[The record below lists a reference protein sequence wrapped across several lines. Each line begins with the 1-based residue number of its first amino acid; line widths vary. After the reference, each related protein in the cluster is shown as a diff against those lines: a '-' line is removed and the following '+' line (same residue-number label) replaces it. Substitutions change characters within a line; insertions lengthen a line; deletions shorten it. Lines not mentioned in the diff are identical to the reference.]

1 MMHTNNETMPSNTLG
16 SSVNVPLDQS
26 KTPEIVSPSDRK
38 AVVVGLYGIPG
49 CGKTFLLNQ
58 LEQNLG
64 QQDFAYYDG
73 SKVIGS
79 VVPGGLK
86 AFQGMEDNDKA
97 NWRQCAIKKIGS
109 DSADSGKVAIVTGH
123 FMFWSEGKEAG
134 TKVCTE
140 TDLKIYTHILYLD
153 IPAKVVEQRRRD
165 DTSGR
170 KRSPMPAIRLHV
182 WQLAEMTELR
192 DLCRNHDILFS
203 VVTPLPALLDKASAM
218 NEAPALDNDLLLNR
232 VLTLLKDFALHTEKY
247 NLSQAESRLDDAVL
261 PGQDQLKIMLAMD
274 ADKTLAA
281 EDTGVLFWKRVFK
294 MRGLGSE
301 VLPLKKLFNG
311 PLGYSYTA
319 FRQAVLMYEE
329 MANEIEFDE
338 LCEHVASLVTMHP
351 EFASLLQLVA
361 GQKHVGAV
369 IITSG
374 LRRVWE
380 KVLEREG
387 LSGKV
392 KLLGGGRIAD
402 GFVVSAAVKAALV
415 TRMKEVYHMSVWAF
429 GDSPLDLDMF
439 RKADHAIVVVGNE
452 QTRSKT
458 MDAALESAI
467 DKDDLRAR
475 QILLPSNASPRL
487 DVTKLP
493 TIKLTEPGVVKSLL
507 NHQYTPDGLQ
517 VLCATDKSATKLLAT
532 RMRDAAVAGPDLREA
547 HRRVGWYLANE
558 FLGDVVGLEKC
569 PIQHVLGRPSQGYQ
583 LLHEKQT
590 TIVALMRGGEPM
602 AYGVNDAFPLAM
614 FVHAKDA
621 DDLKPHHLEG
631 QLTVI
636 LVDSVVN
643 TGKTVVEFVEHV
655 RKLHA
660 TIRIVV
666 VAGVV
671 QDQCLSEGGLRQQF
685 AHHVKLH
692 VVALRLSETSF
703 KGSGTTDTGNRLFNT
718 THLP

>member
-1 MMHTNNETMPSNTLG
+1 MMPTNNGNVSSNTLG
-16 SSVNVPLDQS
+16 SSADVPLDQP
-26 KTPEIVSPSDRK
+26 KTPEIESPSDRK

-49 CGKTFLLNQ
+49 SGKTFLLNQ

-73 SKVIGS
+73 SEVIGR

-86 AFQGMEDNDKA
+86 VFQGMEDKDKA
-97 NWRQCAIKKIGS
+97 NWRKHAINKIGN
-109 DSADSGKVAIVTGH
+109 DSADSGKLALVAGH

-140 TDLKIYTHILYLD
+140 DDLKTYTHILYLD
-153 IPAKVVEQRRRD
+153 IAAEVVEQRRRD

-170 KRSPMPAIRLHV
+170 KRSPIPASRLRT
-182 WQLAEMTELR
+182 WQQEEMTQLR
-192 DLCRNHDILFS
+192 HLCRNHGILFS
-203 VVTPLPALLDKASAM
+203 LVTPFPALLDKTSAL
-218 NEAPALDNDLLLNR
+218 NEAPALDNVLLLNR

-247 NLSQAESRLDDAVL
+247 NLSQAESKLDDAVL
-261 PGQDQLKIMLAMD
+261 PTQEQLKVLLAVD

-281 EDTGVLFWKRVFK
+281 EDAGVLFWKRVSH
-294 MRGLGSE
+294 MRALDSE
-301 VLPLKKLFNG
+301 ALALNQLFNS
-311 PLGYSYTA
+311 PLGFSYTA

-329 MANEIEFDE
+329 TANEKEFDD
-338 LCEHVASLVTMHP
+338 LCEYVASLVTMHP

-361 GQKHVGAV
+361 EQKHIGAV
-369 IITSG
+369 VITSG

-387 LSGKV
+387 LSEKV
-392 KLLGGGRIAD
+392 KVIGGGRIAD
-402 GFVVSAAVKAALV
+402 GFVVSAAVKGALV
-415 TRMKEVYHMSVWAF
+415 TRVKDFYHMTVWAF
-429 GDSPLDLDMF
+429 GDSPLDLDML
-439 RKADHAIVVVGNE
+439 READQAIVVVGDE

-467 DKDDLRAR
+467 DKDTLRAR
-475 QILLPSNASPRL
+475 QSLLPSNASPRL

-493 TIKLTEPGVVKSLL
+493 IIKLTEPGFVKSLL
-507 NHQYTPDGLQ
+507 NHRYTHDGLQ
-517 VLCATDKSATKLLAT
+517 VLCATNKSAAKLLAT

-558 FLGDVVGLEKC
+558 FLGDVVGLENC
-569 PIQHVLGRPSQGYQ
+569 QIQHVLGRPSQGYQ
-583 LLHEKQT
+583 LFHEKQT

-614 FVHAKDA
+614 FVHASDA
-621 DDLKPHHLEG
+621 DDLKLHHLQG

-671 QDQCLSEGGLRQQF
+671 QDQCLSEGGLRQQL

-692 VVALRLSETSF
+692 LVALRLSETKF
-703 KGSGTTDTGNRLFNT
+703 TGSGTTDTGNRLFNT

>member
-1 MMHTNNETMPSNTLG
+1 MMPTNNEDVSSNTLG
-16 SSVNVPLDQS
+16 SSADVPLDQA
-26 KTPEIVSPSDRK
+26 KTPEIESPSDRT
-38 AVVVGLYGIPG
+38 AIVVGLYGIPG
-49 CGKTFLLNQ
+49 SGKTFLLNQ

-64 QQDFAYYDG
+64 KQDFAYYDG
-73 SKVIGS
+73 SKVIDS

-86 AFQGMEDNDKA
+86 AFQGMEDKDKA
-97 NWRQCAIKKIGS
+97 NWRKHVINKIGD
-109 DSADSGKVAIVTGH
+109 DSADSGKLAIVAGH
-123 FMFWSEGKEAG
+123 FMFWSAGEEAG

-140 TDLKIYTHILYLD
+140 ADLKTYTHILYLD
-153 IPAKVVEQRRRD
+153 IAAEVVEQRRRD
-165 DTSGR
+165 DTRR
-170 KRSPMPAIRLHV
+170 KRSLIPASHLRT
-182 WQLAEMTELR
+182 WQQEEMTQLR
-192 DLCRNHDILFS
+192 HLCRNHDILFS
-203 VVTPLPALLDKASAM
+203 VVTPFPALLDKASAL
-218 NEAPALDNDLLLNR
+218 NEAPALDNVLLLNR

-247 NLSQAESRLDDAVL
+247 NSSQAESKLDDAVL
-261 PGQDQLKIMLAMD
+261 PSQDQLKKLLAVD

-281 EDTGVLFWKRVFK
+281 EDTGELFWKRVSH
-294 MRGLGSE
+294 MRALDSE
-301 VLPLKKLFNG
+301 ALALKNLFNS

-329 MANEIEFDE
+329 TANEKEFDN
-338 LCEHVASLVTMHP
+338 LCEYVASLVTMHSD
-351 EFASLLQLVA
+351 FASLLQLVA
-361 GQKHVGAV
+361 RQKHIGAV
-369 IITSG
+369 VITSG

-387 LSGKV
+387 LSEKV
-392 KLLGGGRIAD
+392 KVIGGGRIAD

-415 TRMKEVYHMSVWAF
+415 TRMKEFFHMTVWAF

-439 RKADHAIVVVGNE
+439 HKADHAIVVVGDE

-458 MDAALESAI
+458 MDAALETAI
-467 DKDDLRAR
+467 DKDALRAR
-475 QILLPSNASPRL
+475 QCLLPSNAPPRL

-493 TIKLTEPGVVKSLL
+493 TMKLTEPSFVRSLL
-507 NHQYTPDGLQ
+507 NDQYKHDGLQ
-517 VLCATDKSATKLLAT
+517 VVCATDKSATKLLAT
-532 RMRDAAVAGPDLREA
+532 RMRNAAVAGPGLREA
-547 HRRVGWYLANE
+547 HRLVGWYLANE

-621 DDLKPHHLEG
+621 DDLKLHHLEG
-631 QLTVI
+631 QVTVI

-671 QDQCLSEGGLRQQF
+671 QDQCLSEGGLRQRL

-692 VVALRLSETSF
+692 LVALRLSETKF
-703 KGSGTTDTGNRLFNT
+703 TGSGATDTGNRLFNT

>member
-1 MMHTNNETMPSNTLG
+1 MGTNT
-16 SSVNVPLDQS
+16 
-26 KTPEIVSPSDRK
+26 KYRK

-49 CGKTFLLNQ
+49 CGKTYLLNQ

-79 VVPGGLK
+79 VVPGGLE
-86 AFQGMEDNDKA
+86 AFQGMEDKDKA
-97 NWRQCAIKKIGS
+97 NWRERAIKKIG
-109 DSADSGKVAIVTGH
+109 DNSANSGKVAIVTGH
-123 FMFWSEGKEAG
+123 FIFWSEGEAAG

-140 TDLKIYTHILYLD
+140 ADLKIYTHILYLE
-153 IPAKVVEQRRRD
+153 IPAKVVERRRRD

-170 KRSPMPAIRLHV
+170 KRPSIPADRLFA
-182 WQLAEMTELR
+182 WQQQEMAQLR
-192 DLCRNHDILFS
+192 DLCRYHDILFV
-203 VVTPLPALLDKASAM
+203 VVTPLPTLLDR
-218 NEAPALDNDLLLNR
+218 APLIRTDLDPDNDLLLNP
-232 VLTLLKDFALHTEKY
+232 VLTLLKDFAA
-247 NLSQAESRLDDAVL
+247 QSRLDDAVL
-261 PGQDQLKIMLAMD
+261 PSKDQLKIMLAMD

-281 EDTGVLFWKRVFK
+281 EDTGMLFFERVFNK
-294 MRGLGSE
+294 RALESDE
-301 VLPLKKLFNG
+301 FALKKLFNG
-311 PLGYSYTA
+311 PMGYSYTA
-319 FRQAVLMYEE
+319 FRQAVLIYEE
-329 MANEIEFDE
+329 VANEKEFDE
-338 LCEHVASLVTMHP
+338 LCEHVASLVTMHS

-361 GQKHVGAV
+361 KQKHIGAV
-369 IITSG
+369 VITTG

-380 KVLEREG
+380 KVLEKEG
-387 LSGKV
+387 LSEKV
-392 KLLGGGRIAD
+392 KVIGGGRIAD

-415 TRMKEVYHMSVWAF
+415 TRMKEVYHTTVWAF
-429 GDSPLDLDMF
+429 GDSPLDLDMLC
-439 RKADHAIVVVGNE
+439 KADHAIVVVGNE

-467 DKDDLRAR
+467 DKDALRAR
-475 QILLPSNASPRL
+475 QVLLPSNASPRL

-493 TIKLTEPGVVKSLL
+493 TIKLTEPGVLKSLL
-507 NHQYTPDGLQ
+507 NLPYTPDGLE

-569 PIQHVLGRPSQGYQ
+569 PIQHVLGHPSQGYQ

-614 FVHAKDA
+614 FVHAKDTN
-621 DDLKPHHLEG
+621 DLKPHHLEG

-636 LVDSVVN
+636 LVDSVIN
-643 TGKTVVEFVEHV
+643 TGKTVIEFVEHV
-655 RKLHA
+655 RSLHA
-660 TIRIVV
+660 TIRIVI

-671 QDQCLSEGGLRQQF
+671 QDQCLSEKGLKQQL

-692 VVALRLSETSF
+692 LVALRLSETKF

-718 THLP
+718 THLK